1 MSLEVIEAQTGEQPV
16 ATVLILHGLGAD
28 GRDFVPVAEQ
38 LDLSSIGPIRFLF
51 PNAPVIPV
59 SINGGYQMPAW
70 YDILGADITA
80 RQDEKGMR
88 QTQGS
93 MNQLIEREIERGIPA
108 RRIVIAGFS
117 QGCAMALMT
126 GLRFPER
133 LAGIMGLSG
142 YLPLAATLA
151 TERSPANADVP
162 VFFGARHA
170 RRRGAAAPRHR
181 LTRRP
186 DRSGLPGGLAHLR
199 NGAFGLRGRDCRHAS
214 MAASRAGVGTLPCL
228 ALKQPGA
235 GPDQF
240 IVYPVDQA
248 VSPLKQSVSS
258 YQINSYRSARCC
270 YRVARPAVRRNR
282 RAS

>member
-88 QTQGS
+88 QTQDS

-162 VFFGARHA
+162 VF
-170 RRRGAAAPRHR
+170 
-181 LTRRP
+181 
-186 DRSGLPGGLAHLR
+186 LAH
-199 NGAFGLRGRDCRHAS
+199 GTRDGVVPLPRAI
-214 MAASRAGVGTLPCL
+214 ASRD
-228 ALKQPGA
+228 ALTALG
-235 GPDQF
+235 
-240 IVYPVDQA
+240 YPVDWHTYEMEH
-248 VSPLKQSVSS
+248 SVCAEEIADMH
-258 YQINSYRSARCC
+258 QWLL
-270 YRVARPAVRRNR
+270 RVLA
-282 RAS
+282 